1 MRSPLRL
8 KISGQQS
15 RRKILTSHVF
25 GSTSTVKV
33 EPQTK
38 PPARSAKLFSRTTLT
53 GAVEPYNGRG
63 ERAGINP
70 MRMHFHGKYFFIF
83 HLQIRALLDDVSEP

>member
-25 GSTSTVKV
+25 GSPSTVKV
-33 EPQTK
+33 EPQTE
-38 PPARSAKLFSRTTLT
+38 PPARSAILFFRTTLT
-53 GAVEPYNGRG
+53 GAGEPYNGRG
-63 ERAGINP
+63 ERAGTNP
-70 MRMHFHGKYFFIF
+70 VRMHFHGEYFLEISICNQRTF
-83 HLQIRALLDDVSEP
+83 